1 MTPINIVHNSWNH
14 VFCKWPVL
22 SKLKMD
28 AISKA
33 YCSSDDEEGIRE
45 SSEEQHSKSK
55 LFQHKKI
62 LHLDEASLPSVS
74 SVRGSNT
81 SFNLGGYVPKRKKL
95 PKLANDS
102 KMPSS
107 EDYSHLK
114 EYLESGANIYRDGFV
129 HKCGLPIKAVFSGRY
144 HSKPILS
151 AHFHP
156 QISCPLLLTSSLD
169 GKLCIWDWYSR
180 KGCVGL
186 IHPHV
191 QLRVPSSPDVA
202 GINDAHWL
210 DETTIISGGFD
221 KKAVVVDAV
230 TNKEIS
236 TFFHDSFVSA
246 LAPSPYDPKVFAAG
260 DYNKSIKCWDIRIS
274 DKPVNTYVGAGGR
287 ILDVE
292 FLSDGKEIIASSD
305 VVRRNASAQ
314 AIVVWESS
322 SGTVFSNQVY
332 QEPYT
337 CPTLRPHPT
346 DPTFLVQSNAN
357 YVILF
362 SSKRPYKMNK
372 YKRFEG
378 HRVEGYP
385 VQCDVSPDGRVVA
398 SGDSSGNICYYQY
411 HSGELTARVSLAQ
424 DDPCVTV
431 AFGQRDIGCVACCT
445 WNGEMFVL
453 R

>member
-1 MTPINIVHNSWNH
+1 MTVGIAF
-14 VFCKWPVL
+14 FCKCARTQ
-22 SKLKMD
+22 LKMD

-33 YCSSDDEEGIRE
+33 YCSSDDEEGSGE
-45 SSEEQHSKSK
+45 GSEEQHSRCK
-55 LFQHKKI
+55 LFQHTKI
-62 LHLDEASLPSVS
+62 PHVDQAPLPSAS
-74 SVRGSNT
+74 SVRDSNT
-81 SFNLGGYVPKRKKL
+81 SFNVSGYVPKRKKL
-95 PKLANDS
+95 PKLANDL

-114 EYLESGANIYRDGFV
+114 EYLDSDANIYRDVFV
-129 HKCGLPIKAVFSGRY
+129 HKCGLPRKAVFSGRY
-144 HSKPILS
+144 HTKPILS

-156 QISCPLLLTSSLD
+156 QNSCPLLLTSSLD

-186 IHPHV
+186 LHPHL
-191 QLRVPSSPDVA
+191 QPHDPSSPDIA
-202 GINDAHWL
+202 GINDAYWL

-221 KKAVVVDAV
+221 KRAVVVDAV
-230 TNKEIS
+230 TTRRIS
-236 TFFHDSFVSA
+236 TFSHDSFVSA
-246 LAPSPYDPKVFAAG
+246 LAPSPHDPKVFVAG
-260 DYNKSIKCWDIRIS
+260 DYNKNIKCWDIRIG
-274 DKPVNTYVGAGGR
+274 DKPVSTYVGAGGR

-292 FLSDGKEIIASSD
+292 FLNNGKEIIASSD
-305 VVRRNASAQ
+305 VVRRNASGQ

-346 DPTFLVQSNAN
+346 DPTFLAQSNAN
-357 YVILF
+357 YVVLF

-398 SGDSSGNICYYQY
+398 SGDSSGDICYYQH
-411 HSGELTARVSLAQ
+411 HSGELIDRVSLAQ

-431 AFGQRDIGCVACCT
+431 TFGQRDVGCIACCT